1 MATKRQAAEPVQ
13 RKVEK
18 RSNKVTPLSK
28 PLVVTP
34 GKSQGIKNK
43 EAREICDKSN
53 RRRKAVVP
61 PITDD
66 FKRTALKGQDP
77 PPINTSREHIPTN
90 ESRLRI
96 AQYIAFGM
104 TIEAIQRLEN
114 ISQMTLYKYYRWEI
128 EVGQEYI
135 NHLVAN
141 SLMQQALSGNTT
153 AQIFFHKTRGKGAWQ
168 ETVRHV
174 HEIESPITDIAH
186 EILLGLPNTETTKS

>member
-1 MATKRQAAEPVQ
+1 MTKRQAAEPVK

-18 RSNKVTPLSK
+18 RSRNPTPLSK
-28 PLVVTP
+28 PLDVKPT
-34 GKSQGIKNK
+34 KTEGIKNK
-43 EAREICDKSN
+43 EAREICEKKN

-61 PITDD
+61 PITED
-66 FKRTALKGQDP
+66 FKRAALKGEDP
-77 PPINTSREHIPTN
+77 PEINHGREHIPTS
-90 ESRLRI
+90 ESRLRV

-104 TIEAIQRLEN
+104 TIEAITRLEN
-114 ISQMTLYKYYRWEI
+114 ISHMALHRHYRWEI

-141 SLMQQALSGNTT
+141 SLMQQALQGNTT
-153 AQIFFHKTRGKGAWQ
+153 AQIFFLKTRGKGAWQ

-186 EILLGLPNTETTKS
+186 ETLLGLPNSETTKS